1 MRSRCFPSLSVLL
14 LAALPVCALTASCGL
29 MGTEEPVWTERTLT
43 KAPPRRELLSYCER
57 ALAQAGYPAPEVDE
71 AASEAFSEWRTELQP
86 FGYAGRRYRATLQVE
101 TLESGGA
108 VLRARVE
115 TQSNKELARP
125 MDAAR
130 AKWADEPDDAT
141 RAKVLLQH
149 LTSLLSGSGAAG
161 DGR

>member
-1 MRSRCFPSLSVLL
+1 MAVLL
-14 LAALPVCALTASCGL
+14 LAALPACTVLTSCGL
-29 MGTEEPVWTERTLT
+29 LGSEEPAWTERTLT
-43 KAPPRRELLSYCER
+43 KSPPRRELLSYCER

-71 AASEAFSEWRTELQP
+71 AASEAYSEWRTELQP

-101 TLESGGA
+101 IVEGGGA

-125 MDAAR
+125 MDASR
-130 AKWADEPDDAT
+130 AQWVDEPDDAT

-149 LTSLLSGSGAAG
+149 LTSLLSGSGAAEG
-161 DGR
+161 GR